1 MTYDAYGT
9 GSGHWSGRRAR
20 AVADS
25 GRRGPAEPRPAV
37 VEPIAAHPP
46 ASAEAAEVLT
56 LPFLADIVAPLALAA
71 LCGTAVAFFSAGRRH
86 TARPGASGRRRRG

>member
-1 MTYDAYGT
+1 MTRT
-9 GSGHWSGRRAR
+9 GRALVIGPVVVLGLSLT
-20 AVADS
+20 AVAAA
-25 GRRGPAEPRPAV
+25 PAEPRPAV

-56 LPFLADIVAPLALAA
+56 LPFLADIVAPLVLAA